1 MNRETLLRQGAPR
14 HDGDAFSRRHP
25 PMSAA
30 NRAKIFAPFAAL
42 RTYSTALNASEAH
55 HAAIPCPELSDDA
68 AAALDAALKLIFEK
82 LRTYPSSGVPVEL
95 TFFEPYIENVGYVK
109 TRRGKILSIHLK
121 KRTLMFANQDAPQ
134 VISFTHLLEVHFL

>member
-25 PMSAA
+25 PMSTA

-42 RTYSTALNASEAH
+42 STYDTALSACEAYH
-55 HAAIPCPELSDDA
+55 TAIACPELSDDA
-68 AAALDAALKLIFEK
+68 AAALDAALKLICEK
-82 LRTYPSSGVPVEL
+82 LRTCPSGGVPVAL
-95 TFFEPYIENVGYVK
+95 TYFAPYIENAGYVR

-121 KRTLMFANQDAPQ
+121 KRTLMFTDQDTPH
-134 VISFTHLLEVHFL
+134 VIDFAHLLEVHFL